1 MRNTPLC
8 ESVCSMCSSCCGSST
23 LSLLTLIFYIN
34 SSTLLFFPAFQ
45 FPISLIQPPPPF
57 QTNSNEAFHSTP
69 PLFFSARYIPFPKP
83 SFFLFLVFVF
93 VDPTLTTA
101 ILIPDLGF
109 FLFHFL
115 VDSNS
120 CLYFNSNNLD
130 YSTFSRLRAKML
142 CFVC

>member
-1 MRNTPLC
+1 
-8 ESVCSMCSSCCGSST
+8 MCSSCCGSST
-23 LSLLTLIFYIN
+23 RSLNSHFLYKLIYPSLKFSSIPIPHLIDSTTTAFPNQFQRGLSL
-34 SSTLLFFPAFQ
+34 
-45 FPISLIQPPPPF
+45 
-57 QTNSNEAFHSTP
+57 TP

-93 VDPTLTTA
+93 VGPTLTTA
-101 ILIPDLGF
+101 ILIPDLVFF

-130 YSTFSRLRAKML
+130 YSTFSRLREKLL